1 MAIRLL
7 TADDVRAALP
17 MPEAIEAMR
26 EAYRAVSGDRA
37 VMPLRTHLAL
47 PGGLGATLT
56 MPAATSGPARLGT
69 KLLTLFPGNP
79 SRGLPFIQGL
89 VVMFDADTGRP
100 TGLLEGTA
108 LTAIRTGAASGLATS
123 LLANDAASRVG
134 IIGAGTQARTQLEAV
149 CCARAVDH
157 VTVYA
162 LEGAQQFVEEMQGR
176 ESVPAAIH
184 VASSAAEVA
193 ENADIICTATTAS
206 TPVLQ
211 KEDIRPGTHINAV
224 GSYTPAMQELDPH
237 VLADANLVV
246 DQVSA
251 TMDEAGEV
259 IAAVSKGLILEN
271 ELVELGQVIGGAH
284 PGRQSAGE
292 ITVFKSVGVA
302 AQDLCAA
309 SRALQRA
316 EERSI
321 GVELE
326 L

>member
-7 TADDVRAALP
+7 TAADVRAALP

-37 VMPLRTHLAL
+37 VLPLRTHLVL

-89 VVMFDADTGRP
+89 VVMFDAETGRP

-123 LLANDAASRVG
+123 LLANGAASRVG
-134 IIGAGTQARTQLEAV
+134 IIGSGTQARTQLEAV
-149 CCARAVDH
+149 CCAREVEQVAVFSLDD
-157 VTVYA
+157 
-162 LEGAQQFVEEMQGR
+162 AQPFVEEMQGKAR
-176 ESVPAAIH
+176 VPPSIH
-184 VASSAAEVA
+184 IASSAAEVA
-193 ENADIICTATTAS
+193 ENADIICTATNAT

-211 KEDIRPGTHINAV
+211 KEEVRPGTHINAV
-224 GSYTPAMQELDPH
+224 GSYTPAMRELDPH
-237 VLADANLVV
+237 LLPDVTLVV
-246 DQVSA
+246 DHISA

-259 IAAVSKGLILEN
+259 IAAVSEGLIREN
-271 ELVELGQVIGGAH
+271 ELVELGQVIDGAH
-284 PGRQSAGE
+284 PGRQSESE
-292 ITVFKSVGVA
+292 ITIFKSVGVA

-309 SRALQRA
+309 DRALARA
-316 EERSI
+316 AAAGI
-321 GVELE
+321 GSEIDL
-326 L
+326 